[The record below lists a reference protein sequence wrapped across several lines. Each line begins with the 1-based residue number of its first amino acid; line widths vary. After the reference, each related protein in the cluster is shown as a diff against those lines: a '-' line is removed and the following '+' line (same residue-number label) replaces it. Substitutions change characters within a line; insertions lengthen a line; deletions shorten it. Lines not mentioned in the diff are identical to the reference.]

1 MSSRRKV
8 YLKTQLFELKCANE
22 VKDENIYFHFLSS
35 VREKIGP
42 FAQPDIIQHA
52 PGLPKTR
59 SGKIMRRVLRKIAI
73 GDRNV
78 GDVSTLADETIVDQ
92 LFQLRPQA

>member
-1 MSSRRKV
+1 MSR
-8 YLKTQLFELKCANE
+8 LFL
-22 VKDENIYFHFLSS
+22 

-42 FAQPDIIQHA
+42 FAQPDFLQEA

-73 GDRNV
+73 GDHEL
-78 GDVSTLADETIVDQ
+78 GDVSTMADDSVVEV
-92 LFQLRPQA
+92 LFNLRPTDA